1 MGSVDPTQRV
11 TNLKALFIVNNQNGE
26 VVMLDILSDEPYVP
40 ASETMP
46 RRSAVWNRRLLTG
59 AIVLIL
65 WAVSVLMLQMAGPD
79 ARALIAGEGMLIT
92 DLR

>member
-1 MGSVDPTQRV
+1 MGRVEPTQRV
-11 TNLKALFIVNNQNGE
+11 TRLKALSLSTTKNGE
-26 VVMLDILSDEPYVP
+26 VVMLDILRDEPYVP

-46 RRSAVWNRRLLTG
+46 RRSAVWNRRLLTA

-65 WAVSVLMLQMAGPD
+65 WAASVLMLQIAGPD

>member
-1 MGSVDPTQRV
+1 
-11 TNLKALFIVNNQNGE
+11 
-26 VVMLDILSDEPYVP
+26 MLDILSDEPYVP

-46 RRSAVWNRRLLTG
+46 RRSAIWNRRLLTG

-65 WAVSVLMLQMAGPD
+65 WAASVLMLQIAGPD

>member
-1 MGSVDPTQRV
+1 M
-11 TNLKALFIVNNQNGE
+11 F
-26 VVMLDILSDEPYVP
+26 DILRDEPYVP

-46 RRSAVWNRRLLTG
+46 RRSAVWNRRLLTV

-65 WAVSVLMLQMAGPD
+65 WATSVLMLQMAGPD
-79 ARALIAGEGMLIT
+79 ALALVAGEGILIT